1 MYEIGII
8 FPGQGSQYVGMG
20 KDFYDNY
27 SVVREMFHTAGDIVG
42 YDVKSL
48 IFEGPKEKLKETL
61 FTQVCVYLVSVAMF
75 EVFKQSNKC
84 DVKKCIFAGHSLGEY
99 SALYAS
105 GAVDF
110 ATGMRLVKRRAELIS
125 ECAQR
130 TKSGMVAAIGLDK
143 SIVVEICEN
152 VKSKGLVVEPANF
165 NSPKQIVISGEEEGL
180 REASLIIKEKGGKPI
195 PLEVS
200 GGFHSS
206 LMDGAAETFA
216 KEIGKYDIRDPL
228 TAIVS
233 NYDAKISTDKETI
246 KYKLVKQINH
256 PVYWQDCV
264 YTMINAGVRK
274 FIEIGP
280 KAVLT
285 GLMKHI
291 FPESPYYQDVVVLS
305 ISTVEELIAYQ

>member
-1 MYEIGII
+1 
-8 FPGQGSQYVGMG
+8 MG

-110 ATGMRLVKRRAELIS
+110 ATGMRLVKRRAKLIS

-143 SIVVEICEN
+143 DIVVEICEN

-216 KEIGKYDIRDPL
+216 KEIGEYDIRDPL

-264 YTMINAGVRK
+264 HTMINAGVRK

-291 FPESPYYQDVVVLS
+291 LPESPHYQNIVVLS